1 VGTFDDRIPPM
12 PRTLLL
18 IAAATCA
25 LAGCATAAPP
35 DGGPYPPKRMCNAE
49 AARAA
54 IGREATPDVV
64 ERARI
69 DAGADMARVLRPG
82 QVVTMEYREGRLNID
97 VNERNAIIGLRCG

>member
-1 VGTFDDRIPPM
+1 MLRS
-12 PRTLLL
+12 LLL
-18 IAAATCA
+18 TAAASCS
-25 LAGCATAAPP
+25 LAACATTPPP
-35 DGGPYPPKRMCNAE
+35 DGGPYPPQRMCNAE

-69 DAGADMARVLRPG
+69 DAGADIARVLRPG